1 MTNFFNKL
9 KKPCSWPIFG
19 LFSQF
24 WGQKKKKIQK
34 IPLSCKTSYGFAVPC
49 QNLEKID
56 HVIPRKR
63 PDGRTEGRKDGR
75 SERQNDR
82 RTDGKALFHGFQ

>member
-24 WGQKKKKIQK
+24 WGQKKKKNPKNPAIM
-34 IPLSCKTSYGFAVPC
+34 
-49 QNLEKID
+49 QNFVWFSSTMPKL
-56 HVIPRKR
+56 RK
-63 PDGRTEGRKDGR
+63 
-75 SERQNDR
+75 N
-82 RTDGKALFHGFQ
+82 